1 MMTYVED
8 FRGTI
13 TQQMACYNKPHYL
26 PLFSVIFA
34 TLPNPLTNEGLLN
47 YLLFQIAGGQR

>member
-1 MMTYVED
+1 MRTYVED

-13 TQQMACYNKPHYL
+13 TQQMACYDKPHYL

-34 TLPNPLTNEGLLN
+34 AFPPRLMN
-47 YLLFQIAGGQR
+47 